1 MKKGCTSQEVKKP
14 RSIEL
19 PVLKNSAN
27 QKSDIRNSRTSRW
40 RAVALITLTLLM
52 MAHIIQWYLMGQTI
66 SPIEPSEAM
75 HTLQRGAVNAGF
87 IFFTL
92 AILATL
98 IFGRFVCGW
107 GCHILALQDFCAWL
121 LKKFGLT
128 PKPFRSRLLVFVPL
142 IVALYMF
149 VYPTVY
155 RFFAKPK
162 NEPLIPQFTNHLVTG
177 EFWATFPSVAVAIP
191 FLFICG
197 FMTVYFLGQK
207 GFCTYACPYGGFFS
221 LADKVAPGK
230 IRVTDA
236 CNQCGHC
243 TATCTSNVLVHAEVK
258 QYGMVVDPG
267 CMKCMDCVSVC
278 PNDAL
283 YFGFGKPA
291 VSVPKKI
298 KKNYLLMWMEEIGGV
313 LAFVLSYFVLSSF
326 AVENVYPLVP
336 IWTAFATYFVVKALK
351 ILIAKDEKNYSLTR
365 MEEIVAVL
373 VFAASYL
380 AVWDVY
386 QLVPMLMALGIATVT
401 TFLALRTLRLL
412 QAKDLSF
419 YRFNLKSSSRIRK
432 AGWAFLSF
440 ALLWIGLNAHS
451 GWVHYHESAGAHAF
465 ENIKI
470 PDELALARTNPA
482 RWLSASDNQNI
493 TEGKKHLNSAVDGGL
508 FVNSEALPKL
518 AWLEYLSGNTEQAV
532 NLLGKAAGHQQGQ
545 GKALSLYYRGAI
557 LNRLGRYEEA
567 LTSLDQAL
575 AERTDLITA
584 REERGESLWQLG
596 RKQEAISTWSEAVQ
610 NSPNL
615 PLANNFLAGAAAS
628 LGQSEAAAAY
638 EKQADRITP
647 ADPLFHW
654 MVGLRLQNVGMNE
667 LAEKHFQRAIQLN
680 PEFKKARN

>member
-1 MKKGCTSQEVKKP
+1 MKDGCTSQEVKKQ
-14 RSIEL
+14 RSIAL
-19 PVLKNSAN
+19 PVLKNSAP
-27 QKSDIRNSRTSRW
+27 QADGIRASRTSRW
-40 RAVALITLTLLM
+40 RAAALIALTLLM
-52 MAHIIQWYLMGQTI
+52 IAHVVQWRLTGQTI
-66 SPIEPSEAM
+66 SPIEPSESMA
-75 HTLQRGAVNAGF
+75 TLQRGAINAGF

-107 GCHILALQDFCAWL
+107 GCHVLALQDFCAWL

-128 PKPFRSRLLVFVPL
+128 PRPFRSRLLVFVPL

-149 VYPTVY
+149 VYPSVY
-155 RFFAKPK
+155 RYFAKPP

-177 EFWATFPSVAVAIP
+177 NFWETFPPVLVAIP

-243 TATCTSNVLVHAEVK
+243 TAVCTSNVLVHAEVK
-258 QYGMVVDPG
+258 QYGMVVDAG

-291 VSVPKKI
+291 VGVPKTI
-298 KKNYLLMWMEEIGGV
+298 K
-313 LAFVLSYFVLSSF
+313 
-326 AVENVYPLVP
+326 
-336 IWTAFATYFVVKALK
+336 
-351 ILIAKDEKNYSLTR
+351 KNYSLTWT
-365 MEEIVAVL
+365 EEIVGVL
-373 VFAASYL
+373 VFPASFF

-401 TFLALRTLRLL
+401 TFLALRALRLIK
-412 QAKDLSF
+412 AADLSF
-419 YRFNLKSSSRIRK
+419 YRFNLKSSGKIKK
-432 AGWAFLSF
+432 AGWIFLSF
-440 ALLWIGLNAHS
+440 ALAWIGLNAHS
-451 GWVHYHESAGAHAF
+451 GWVCYHEFAGRHAF
-465 ENIKI
+465 ENIRI

-482 RWLSASDNQNI
+482 RWLSASDRENI
-493 TEGKKHLNSAVDGGL
+493 AAGKKHFHAAMNAGL
-508 FVNSEALPKL
+508 FVNKEALSKL
-518 AWLEYLSGNTEQAV
+518 AWVEYLSGNTEQAV
-532 NLLGKAAGHQQGQ
+532 NLLDKAANYQQGQ
-545 GKALSLYYRGAI
+545 GKALSLYYQGAI
-557 LNRLGRYEEA
+557 LNRLKRYEPA
-567 LTSLDQAL
+567 LASLEQAL
-575 AERTDLITA
+575 AERPDLIVA
-584 REERGESLWQLG
+584 REEKGESLWQLG
-596 RKQEAISTWSEAVQ
+596 RRQEAVSAWQDAVES
-610 NSPNL
+610 NAGL
-615 PLANNFLAGAAAS
+615 PLANNLLAGAASA

-638 EKQADRITP
+638 EKQADQFTP

-667 LAEKHFQRAIQLN
+667 LAEKHFGRAIQLN
-680 PEFKKARN
+680 PEFKRAR

>member
-1 MKKGCTSQEVKKP
+1 MKDGCTSQKVNKQ

-19 PVLKNSAN
+19 PVLKNSAP
-27 QKSDIRNSRTSRW
+27 QKDGIRNSRASRW
-40 RAVALITLTLLM
+40 RAAALIGLTLLM
-52 MAHIIQWYLMGQTI
+52 IAHVIQWQLMGQTI
-66 SPIEPSEAM
+66 SPIEPSESMA
-75 HTLQRGAVNAGF
+75 TLQRGAINAGF

-107 GCHILALQDFCAWL
+107 GCHVLALQDFCAWL
-121 LKKFGLT
+121 LKKFGLK
-128 PKPFRSRLLVFVPL
+128 PKPFRSRLLIFVPL

-149 VYPTVY
+149 VYPSVY
-155 RFFAKPK
+155 RFFAAPK
-162 NEPLIPQFTNHLVTG
+162 NEPLIPQFTNHLVTTN
-177 EFWATFPSVAVAIP
+177 FWETFPPVLVAIP

-243 TATCTSNVLVHAEVK
+243 TAVCTSNVLVHAEVK

-291 VSVPKKI
+291 IGVPKTI
-298 KKNYLLMWMEEIGGV
+298 K
-313 LAFVLSYFVLSSF
+313 
-326 AVENVYPLVP
+326 
-336 IWTAFATYFVVKALK
+336 
-351 ILIAKDEKNYSLTR
+351 KNYSLTWT
-365 MEEIVAVL
+365 EEIVGAV
-373 VFAASYL
+373 VFPASFL

-401 TFLALRTLRLL
+401 TFLALRTIRLL
-412 QAKDLSF
+412 QAADLSF
-419 YRFNLKSSSRIRK
+419 YRFNLKSSGRMQK
-432 AGWAFLSF
+432 AGWAFLTF
-440 ALLWIGLNAHS
+440 ALLWVGLNAHS
-451 GWVHYHESAGAHAF
+451 GWVCYHEFAGRRAF

-482 RWLSASDNQNI
+482 RWLSASDRENI
-493 TEGKKHLNSAVDGGL
+493 AAGKKHFHAAFDAGL
-508 FVNSEALPKL
+508 FINKEALSKL
-518 AWLEYLSGNTEQAV
+518 AWVEYLSGDTEQAV
-532 NLLGKAAGHQQGQ
+532 RLLGTAAEHQQGQ
-545 GKALSLYYRGAI
+545 SKALSLYYRGAI
-557 LNRLGRYEEA
+557 LNRLRRYEEA
-567 LTSLDQAL
+567 LTSLDRAL
-575 AERTDLITA
+575 TERPDLIVA
-584 REERGESLWQLG
+584 LEERGESLWQLG
-596 RKQEAISTWSEAVQ
+596 RRQEAVSAWSDAVGR
-610 NSPNL
+610 NAGL
-615 PLANNFLAGAAAS
+615 VLANNMLAGAASA
-628 LGQSEAAAAY
+628 LGQSEEAAAY
-638 EKQADRITP
+638 EKQADQSTP
-647 ADPLFHW
+647 VDPLFHW

-680 PEFKKARN
+680 PEFKRARGT